1 VSNVIPNRPTSEFE
15 YAGVCKAY
23 SAPGQSAVWSDGQF
37 LYAPHRAIFPER
49 CVLCNKSHNVRMNV
63 VKLRSTPQ
71 FAAIPFAV
79 LGGFV
84 GGFFAQVLF
93 QRSITVQIGTC
104 RSCNNVAA
112 LHLIFSALLSVAT
125 IALFLAAH
133 ILHDKSLILPGLGT
147 LIFALLFFILFP
159 RPARVVEINGEVAR
173 LDNVS
178 QAFLDSLA

>member
-1 VSNVIPNRPTSEFE
+1 VSDVIPNSASGEFE

-23 SAPGQSAVWSDGQF
+23 SVPGQSPIWSDGHF
-37 LYAPHRAIFPER
+37 LYAPHRAVFPQR
-49 CVLCNKSHNVRMNV
+49 CVICNKSHNIRMNV

-79 LGGFV
+79 MGGFV
-84 GGFFAQVLF
+84 GGFFAHVLF
-93 QRSITVQIGTC
+93 QRSITVQMGTC
-104 RSCNNVAA
+104 RSCNHVAA
-112 LHLIFSALLSVAT
+112 LHLIFSTLLSFAT
-125 IALFLAAH
+125 IGLLLAAH
-133 ILHDKSLILPGLGT
+133 FTHDKSLILPGLGT

-159 RPARVVEINGEVAR
+159 RPARVVEINGDVAR